1 MGTHIVMSH
10 PSNRKVLVE
19 KVGGEKNF
27 LGVYSAVALAI
38 GGPLVYYCILKER
51 EGEKEYE
58 SGIENMGGQE
68 RERGR
73 GKSTYH

>member
-19 KVGGEKNF
+19 KVGGEENF

-51 EGEKEYE
+51 
-58 SGIENMGGQE
+58 
-68 RERGR
+68 GR
-73 GKSTYH
+73 KRA